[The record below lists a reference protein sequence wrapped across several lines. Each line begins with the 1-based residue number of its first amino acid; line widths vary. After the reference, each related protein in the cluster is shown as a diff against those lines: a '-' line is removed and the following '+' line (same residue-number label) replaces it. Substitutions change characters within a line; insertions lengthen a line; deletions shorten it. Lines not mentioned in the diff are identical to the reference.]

1 MTGVAYDAG
10 RDRIVLF
17 GGQTT
22 EWPDPTYEDTWELT
36 ATADFDEDHDVD
48 RDDYDIFEH
57 CATGPDVP
65 YDPQDL
71 APECVLVPD
80 HQGIIPADFDRD
92 SDVEQDDFAIF
103 QGCYSG
109 EGNPADP
116 GCAE

>member
-1 MTGVAYDAG
+1 M
-10 RDRIVLF
+10 
-17 GGQTT
+17 
-22 EWPDPTYEDTWELT
+22 
-36 ATADFDEDHDVD
+36 
-48 RDDYDIFEH
+48 
-57 CATGPDVP
+57 
-65 YDPQDL
+65 
-71 APECVLVPD
+71 PD